1 MRLSVRGGVLAFGL
15 VLLAQPAQAATV
27 CVCGAGGDDT
37 RSKAAVTASAS
48 GRSCSA
54 PWATIGR
61 AAWGSENRNAPDRS
75 EAAAPGDTVHVCA
88 GTYASAL
95 NTGTGR
101 YDVLY
106 NPVNSGSSAS
116 PIVFVAD
123 GAVAVRAPSWGGP
136 VIGASG
142 RNHVRWTGP
151 FLIDETAILTAPDT
165 GPVVFVNA
173 TGSGV
178 DGATIHGSG
187 APWAD
192 NHVGARIDSC
202 DQCFVRNTRID
213 NFKSLQGGTSRN
225 GAGVMLYD
233 SDDTLI
239 EHNEIFDCGS
249 GIYIKGVQQATQLRT
264 IVRFNLIRDTL
275 AFGVIVQHTTDGRV
289 YQNVIRDNPVGIL
302 FSGTSEPGQHP
313 RNDIVANNTL
323 DGNGTAVTYNGV
335 SESVRFWNNII
346 SNSATAHYSD
356 DAGPGDVTIEHN
368 NYFDVTG
375 HFARFRGV
383 RHTFSNWKR
392 AFSQDGAEPD
402 SSARDPLYANGTGKD
417 FRLCAGPRMPA
428 SSCSRASPARTLG
441 VDLLDL
447 DGDTSTSDTVPVG
460 AYVTGEETIGPAGET
475 DVDARRVAQPRAT
488 APIGDTR

>member
-1 MRLSVRGGVLAFGL
+1 MSRFAAL
-15 VLLAQPAQAATV
+15 VVVEILLLAPLSATAKTLYVDGAAGNDST
-27 CVCGAGGDDT
+27 T
-37 RSKAAVTASAS
+37 YAAN
-48 GRSCSA
+48 GPSA
-54 PWATIGR
+54 PWRTIGR
-61 AAWGSENRNAPDRS
+61 AAWGSANRSAPNAGQ
-75 EAAAPGDTVHVCA
+75 AALAGDTVRIAA

-187 APWAD
+187 SPWAD

-213 NFKSLQGGTSRN
+213 NFKSLQGATSRN

-233 SDDTLI
+233 SDDVLI

-249 GIYIKGVQQATQLRT
+249 GIYIKGIQNATQVRT
-264 IVRFNLIRDTL
+264 VVRFNLVRNML
-275 AFGVIVQHTTDGRV
+275 MVGVIVQHTTDGRV
-289 YQNVIRDNPVGIL
+289 YQNVIRDNPIGIL
-302 FSGTSEPGQHP
+302 FNKTGTAPHEYPHNP
-313 RNDIVANNTL
+313 IVANNTL
-323 DGNGTAVTYNGV
+323 DGNDSALWYNADLLANG
-335 SESVRFWNNII
+335 RFWNNIVT
-346 SNSATAHYSD
+346 NSAHVHYSD
-356 DAGPGDVTIEHN
+356 STANPGDV
-368 NYFDVTG
+368 DVNRNDYSGFPSGAFAGFTG
-375 HFARFRGV
+375 GSYSFATWR
-383 RHTFSNWKR
+383 SS
-392 AFSQDGAEPD
+392 FSQD
-402 SSARDPLYANGTGKD
+402 SSSTTVDPMYVNPGSND
-417 FRLCAGPRMPA
+417 FRLSA
-428 SSCSRASPARTLG
+428 SSPVRNLG
-441 VDLLDL
+441 IDILDL
-447 DGDTSTSDTVPVG
+447 DGDGSTTDAVNPG
-460 AYVTGEETIGPAGET
+460 AYVSGSESIGPGP
-475 DVDARRVAQPRAT
+475 VDPPGVPTGVRIFRP
-488 APIGDTR
+488 